1 MAHRDAVQGK
11 TLMVNDAQY
20 RVFLRMQMGM
30 PDDTAVGLMRIVGL
44 DNITKFGEM
53 KDKSDWE
60 RAHDQLKK
68 PPGRF
73 IPSIGVRGTDDYR
86 PAILEPA
93 EPINFS
99 AMSMERCRKA
109 VLTLKYHKLCRR
121 PLTVENMHWN
131 IIEQVAEQMDVFEKQ
146 DVDTQNWKVIK
157 VVNNNLCDW
166 EEKAKQASIRIDY
179 HPPEISHGGL
189 YSRFYDSR

>member
-30 PDDTAVGLMRIVGL
+30 PDDTAVGLMRVVVL

-68 PPGRF
+68 PPGHF
-73 IPSIGVRGTDDYR
+73 IPAFGIRGTDDYR

-93 EPINFS
+93 EPINLS
-99 AMSMERCRKA
+99 AMSMERYRKA
-109 VLTLKYHKLCRR
+109 VLT
-121 PLTVENMHWN
+121 
-131 IIEQVAEQMDVFEKQ
+131 
-146 DVDTQNWKVIK
+146 
-157 VVNNNLCDW
+157 
-166 EEKAKQASIRIDY
+166 
-179 HPPEISHGGL
+179 
-189 YSRFYDSR
+189 